1 MDSHDV
7 GADKVPLGSRR
18 DQEATHTTQTLHV
31 GFTGLLGHFCITLKG
46 LQNL

>member
-31 GFTGLLGHFCITLKG
+31 DFTGLLGHFFITLKG